1 MTEPQPCAYGK
12 HHEKVFIFIPVD
24 TEKRCLCKCTT
35 CCFEASR
42 CLELE
47 EKDSN
52 GETTSS

>member
-1 MTEPQPCAYGK
+1 MTEPQPCVYGK
-12 HHEKVFIFIPVD
+12 HHDKVYIFIPAD